1 MLLGAA
7 AAAAFAFDGGRTPKP
22 TVVIEKQEGCVASP
36 AEMRRNHMNLLSHQ
50 RDRTLRKGVR
60 GAPVSLN
67 GCISCHA
74 SSKNGSVIGTGE
86 NFCQSCHSFAA
97 VKLDCFECHQATPG
111 KSAGKSAGAIGNA
124 AEGAAPFRPTLGG
137 AK

>member
-1 MLLGAA
+1 MRPRHLLLAVLLGAA
-7 AAAAFAFDGGRTPKP
+7 AAVAFAFDGGRTPKP
-22 TVVIEKQEGCVASP
+22 TVAIEKQEGCVASP
-36 AEMRRNHMNLLSHQ
+36 AEMRRNHMDLLSHQ
-50 RDRTLRKGVR
+50 RDRTLREGVR

-67 GCISCHA
+67 RCISCHA

-111 KSAGKSAGAIGNA
+111 
-124 AEGAAPFRPTLGG
+124 RPGSSERV
-137 AK
+137 KED